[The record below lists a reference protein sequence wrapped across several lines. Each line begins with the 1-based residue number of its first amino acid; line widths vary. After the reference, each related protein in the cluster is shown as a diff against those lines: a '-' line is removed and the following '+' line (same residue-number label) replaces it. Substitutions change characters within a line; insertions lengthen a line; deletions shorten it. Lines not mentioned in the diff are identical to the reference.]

1 METNTQHE
9 SGRWLRPGATNGH
22 DEPKMPQQ
30 HDDGPPEAEEPS
42 RLYSIRE
49 MARDF
54 KVSIRTLRF
63 YEDRSLLHPRRE
75 GSNRRYDVRDRLH
88 LRMILKGKTLGFT
101 LTEIH
106 GILAGQ
112 RENSGKIELEM
123 GLLPEQIT
131 AQIDYLERQRGQIDE
146 AISTLREAQSS
157 RHESASRGPSQAGS
171 PGQQPQRD

>member
-9 SGRWLRPGATNGH
+9 SGRWLRLGAASGH
-22 DEPKMPQQ
+22 DEPKMPQR
-30 HDDGPPEAEEPS
+30 HSDGFPEAEEPS
-42 RLYSIRE
+42 RLYTIRE

-63 YEDRSLLHPRRE
+63 YEDRGLLHPRRE
-75 GSNRRYDVRDRLH
+75 GSNRRYDARDRLH

-112 RENSGKIELEM
+112 RENSGKMELEM
-123 GLLPEQIT
+123 GLLPEQIA
-131 AQIDYLERQRGQIDE
+131 AQIDYLERQRGQLDE
-146 AISTLREAQSS
+146 AISTLREAQRTLDKS
-157 RHESASRGPSQAGS
+157 PSQDSGRASSSG
-171 PGQQPQRD
+171 P